1 MGGNPMASASPFKVD
16 QMAPSFHHN
25 QREAPAARPSSPPS
39 SSPSSSLRVAPCSG
53 QDLGQAQEGATSS
66 TAGQPARQTC
76 EHADRKRAAG
86 TVEDPDL
93 CPLWPRPARSAVAE
107 KATCKSSSAAPQPGA
122 VGSPLVSPC
131 PTSSALAATPAAKA
145 LVVRTPVG
153 CQYPG
158 CERRAKYG
166 PKDEPPSACQAHKRA
181 GQYTTN
187 RHGDLYKATRDGDAF
202 RTPAVVTMAG
212 SPQLSA
218 GDTGKY
224 RTSNQSGLPS
234 KASSINPSSS
244 PLPKAPKVPSNTV
257 PGLKPSGKSGLP
269 SKACS
274 VSSSSCPPS
283 KAAKTPLDSV
293 AVLKPSDQ
301 SRLPSKDCSVNSS
314 STPRPEAATTP
325 SNEVAGLKRTN
336 RPGISTE
343 RIDGRQ
349 SSQKRDCLFPGCK
362 ARPTHGLPGAVR
374 AVYCS
379 SHKKGVMVHLYKD
392 SPDVSNNAKA
402 AGSTTAGVIPS
413 KKTTGTKPRRTPT
426 VAAGVPQGET
436 RAPSSVDKT
445 GANKAWQSRKTKR
458 DGDSTDGGDK
468 NSSSKKRRG
477 SNGGKDNRGEASKCN
492 GTTEDLPTTVSVET
506 TVSSLPS
513 PTSAAATKPL
523 SSPPNRSGDTAGMA
537 PSVEFHLLRQAR
549 EAAKKEAAA
558 SGGGRR
564 PRAPSRRA
572 LEASGQL
579 KHDGAQWMTRER
591 KAEEARFKA
600 ELREQRRQYKA
611 AGLKSGVVLEAF
623 VAEAAGTGTVGDG
636 VGNGVAGEL
645 GVGSATTKHGR
656 DPAWQ
661 KVSPKMLVASPEQ
674 EQATKQEEQRSASA
688 EERPSKRPRP
698 PAAPNSTPR
707 SESPIVVEDVSRVLD
722 GPSSN
727 RVA

>member
-16 QMAPSFHHN
+16 QMAPSFHHS

-53 QDLGQAQEGATSS
+53 QDLGQAQEGAIPS
-66 TAGQPARQTC
+66 TAAQPGRQTC
-76 EHADRKRAAG
+76 EHTDGKRAAG

-93 CPLWPRPARSAVAE
+93 YPLLPTPARSAVAE
-107 KATCKSSSAAPQPGA
+107 KAPCKSSSAAPQPEV

-131 PTSSALAATPAAKA
+131 PTSSPLAATPTAKA
-145 LVVRTPVG
+145 LVARTPVG

-158 CERRAKYG
+158 CERKAKYG
-166 PKDEPPSACQAHKRA
+166 PKDEPPSACQAHKRV

-202 RTPAVVTMAG
+202 RTPAVVTTAG
-212 SPQLSA
+212 SPQPST
-218 GDTGKY
+218 GNTGKY
-224 RTSNQSGLPS
+224 LTSDQSGLPS
-234 KASSINPSSS
+234 KAYSVNPSSS
-244 PLPKAPKVPSNTV
+244 PLPKAPKMPSNTV

-274 VSSSSCPPS
+274 VSSFSSPPS
-283 KAAKTPLDSV
+283 KAAKTPPNSV
-293 AVLKPSDQ
+293 AVL
-301 SRLPSKDCSVNSS
+301 
-314 STPRPEAATTP
+314 T
-325 SNEVAGLKRTN
+325 RTS
-336 RPGISTE
+336 RPGISTG
-343 RIDGRQ
+343 RKDGRQ
-349 SSQKRDCLFPGCK
+349 SSQKCDCLFPGCK

-374 AVYCS
+374 AVYCG

-392 SPDVSNNAKA
+392 SPDVSNNATA

-413 KKTTGTKPRRTPT
+413 KKTTGTKPRQTPT

-445 GANKAWQSRKTKR
+445 GANKAWQRRKAKKY
-458 DGDSTDGGDK
+458 GDSTDGGDN

-477 SNGGKDNRGEASKCN
+477 SNGGKDNRGEASECN
-492 GTTEDLPTTVSVET
+492 ATREYLPTTVSVET
-506 TVSSLPS
+506 TVSYLPS
-513 PTSAAATKPL
+513 PTLAAATKPL
-523 SSPPNRSGDTAGMA
+523 SSPPNRSGDAAGMA

-558 SGGGRR
+558 RGGGRR

-611 AGLKSGVVLEAF
+611 VGLKSGVVLEAF
-623 VAEAAGTGTVGDG
+623 VAEAAGTGTVGDDG
-636 VGNGVAGEL
+636 GNGVAGEL
-645 GVGSATTKHGR
+645 GVGSAATKHGR

-661 KVSPKMLVASPEQ
+661 KVSPKMLAASPEQ
-674 EQATKQEEQRSASA
+674 EQATKQEDQLSASA

-707 SESPIVVEDVSRVLD
+707 SESPTMEEDLSLALD

>member
-16 QMAPSFHHN
+16 QMAPSFHPS

-53 QDLGQAQEGATSS
+53 QDLGQAQEGAIPS
-66 TAGQPARQTC
+66 TAGQPGRQTC
-76 EHADRKRAAG
+76 EHTDGKRAAG

-93 CPLWPRPARSAVAE
+93 YPLWPTPAGSAVAE
-107 KATCKSSSAAPQPGA
+107 KAPCKSWSAAPQPGA

-145 LVVRTPVG
+145 LVARTPVG

-158 CERRAKYG
+158 CERKAKYG
-166 PKDEPPSACQAHKRA
+166 PKDEPPRACQAHKRA

-202 RTPAVVTMAG
+202 RTPAVVTTAG
-212 SPQLSA
+212 SPRPRT
-218 GDTGKY
+218 GNTGKY
-224 RTSNQSGLPS
+224 LTSDQSGLPS
-234 KASSINPSSS
+234 KAYSVNPSSS
-244 PLPKAPKVPSNTV
+244 PLPKAPKMPCNTV
-257 PGLKPSGKSGLP
+257 PGLKPSDQSGLP
-269 SKACS
+269 SK
-274 VSSSSCPPS
+274 
-283 KAAKTPLDSV
+283 DSG
-293 AVLKPSDQ
+293 
-301 SRLPSKDCSVNSS
+301 NSS
-314 STPRPEAATTP
+314 FTPRPEAAENP
-325 SNEVAGLKRTN
+325 SNEVAVLKRTS
-336 RPGISTE
+336 RPGISTG
-343 RIDGRQ
+343 RNDGRQ
-349 SSQKRDCLFPGCK
+349 SLQKRDCLFPGCR

-374 AVYCS
+374 AVYCG
-379 SHKKGVMVHLYKD
+379 SHKKGVMVHLYED
-392 SPDVSNNAKA
+392 SPDVSNNATA

-413 KKTTGTKPRRTPT
+413 KKTTGTKPRQTPT

-436 RAPSSVDKT
+436 RAPFSVDKT
-445 GANKAWQSRKTKR
+445 GASKAWQSRKVKK

-477 SNGGKDNRGEASKCN
+477 SNGGEDNRGEAPKCN
-492 GTTEDLPTTVSVET
+492 ATREDLPTTVSVET
-506 TVSSLPS
+506 TVSPLPS

-558 SGGGRR
+558 SGGRRR

-645 GVGSATTKHGR
+645 GVGSAPTKHGR

-661 KVSPKMLVASPEQ
+661 KVSPKLLAASPEQ
-674 EQATKQEEQRSASA
+674 EQATKQEEQLSASA
-688 EERPSKRPRP
+688 EERPSKRSRP

-707 SESPIVVEDVSRVLD
+707 SESPIMEEDLSRVLD

>member
-1 MGGNPMASASPFKVD
+1 MEGNPMASASPFKAD
-16 QMAPSFHHN
+16 QMAPRFHHS
-25 QREAPAARPSSPPS
+25 QREAPVARPSSPPS
-39 SSPSSSLRVAPCSG
+39 SSSLRVAPYSG
-53 QDLGQAQEGATSS
+53 QDLGQVQERAIPP
-66 TAGQPARQTC
+66 TAGQPGRQAC
-76 EHADRKRAAG
+76 ERTDGNRVAG

-93 CPLWPRPARSAVAE
+93 YPLRPTTARSAVAE
-107 KATCKSSSAAPQPGA
+107 KTPCKSSSVAPQPSA
-122 VGSPLVSPC
+122 VGTPLVSPC
-131 PTSSALAATPAAKA
+131 PTSSALSATSAAKA
-145 LVVRTPVG
+145 LVAQPPVG

-187 RHGDLYKATRDGDAF
+187 RHGDLYEATRDGDAF
-202 RTPAVVTMAG
+202 RTPAVVTTARP
-212 SPQLSA
+212 PQPS
-218 GDTGKY
+218 TSNPGKY
-224 RTSNQSGLPS
+224 LTACLVHQASDQSGLPS
-234 KASSINPSSS
+234 KIYCVNPSSS
-244 PLPKAPKVPSNTV
+244 PLPKAPKMPSSTV
-257 PGLKPSGKSGLP
+257 PGLRPSSKSGLP

-274 VSSSSCPPS
+274 ISSSASPPS
-283 KAAKTPLDSV
+283 KAAKTP
-293 AVLKPSDQ
+293 P
-301 SRLPSKDCSVNSS
+301 
-314 STPRPEAATTP
+314 
-325 SNEVAGLKRTN
+325 NEVAVLKRTN
-336 RPGISTE
+336 RPVLSTG
-343 RIDGRQ
+343 RKDGSQ

-374 AVYCS
+374 AVYCG
-379 SHKKGVMVHLYKD
+379 SHKKGVMVHLFLE

-402 AGSTTAGVIPS
+402 TGSTAAGDIPS
-413 KKTTGTKPRRTPT
+413 KETTGTTPRQAPT

-436 RAPSSVDKT
+436 RAPSNVDKT
-445 GANKAWQSRKTKR
+445 GANKAWQGRKATKDR
-458 DGDSTDGGDK
+458 DSTDGGDK
-468 NSSSKKRRG
+468 NSSSKKCRG
-477 SNGGKDNRGEASKCN
+477 SNGGKGKDNPGEVSKCN
-492 GTTEDLPTTVSVET
+492 ATKEDLPTTVSVET
-506 TVSSLPS
+506 TVSSLRS

-636 VGNGVAGEL
+636 VGGGVAGEI

-661 KVSPKMLVASPEQ
+661 KVSPEMFAASPEQ
-674 EQATKQEEQRSASA
+674 EQATKQEEALSPSS
-688 EERPSKRPRP
+688 ERPSKRPRP

-707 SESPIVVEDVSRVLD
+707 SESPNMVEDLSGILD

-727 RVA
+727 GVA